1 MTHKILLLDDGESLY
16 KTYNTTFRKNGLES
30 ICLIELSEI
39 AEVLLKNEVDI
50 VLVDTKHISEN
61 TLYQIVAEISLPE
74 NQNLPFIFLGSD
86 IIDSDKFDFS
96 LKIILCLPISPELLV
111 NTIKNVLGE
120 KIRREEWGKQDER
133 NTNIL
138 SLARLK
144 IDSISAERRLQSG
157 E

>member
-1 MTHKILLLDDGESLY
+1 MTQKILLLDDGESLY

-61 TLYQIVAEISLPE
+61 TLYQIVAEVSLPE

-96 LKIILCLPISPELLV
+96 LKIILCLPINPELLV